1 MSRVISCDFYLEV
14 AKGHVPGHSIVNKF
28 GQNNN
33 LNSSTYENV
42 NDMGGV
48 YSYPAS
54 ALITKID
61 SSSGSDTGDAEVQGL
76 SADGTLTVQT
86 ATLTGTTPVT
96 LATPLWRVFRVKNV
110 GSSDWVGT
118 VQCINDADSATYAQV
133 AIGNNQTL
141 MSQYTIPLGVTGY
154 LLHEAASI
162 SDNNRSVSAAGR
174 IEARPFGGV
183 FQLKSTFGISDA
195 NSRDIMYPLPVRYQA
210 KTDIHTLAKGDA
222 NGVVVNSTYA
232 ILLVED

>member
-48 YSYPAS
+48 YSYPAT
-54 ALITKID
+54 ALITKVD
-61 SSSGSDTGDAEVQGL
+61 SSSASDTGDVEIQGL

-86 ATLTGTTPVT
+86 ATLTGTTLVILT
-96 LATPLWRVFRVKNV
+96 TPLWRVFRMKNV
-110 GSSDWVGT
+110 GAADFVGT
-118 VQCINDADSATYAQV
+118 VQCVNDADSVTYAQV

-141 MSQYTIPLGVTGY
+141 MAQYTIPLSMSGY
-154 LLHEAASI
+154 LIHEASSI

-174 IEARPFGGV
+174 TEARPFGGV

-195 NSRDIMYPLPVRYQA
+195 NHRDIMYPLPVAYSA
-210 KTDIHTLAKGDA
+210 KTDIHVLAKGDA
-222 NGVVVNSTYA
+222 NGVVTNSTFA